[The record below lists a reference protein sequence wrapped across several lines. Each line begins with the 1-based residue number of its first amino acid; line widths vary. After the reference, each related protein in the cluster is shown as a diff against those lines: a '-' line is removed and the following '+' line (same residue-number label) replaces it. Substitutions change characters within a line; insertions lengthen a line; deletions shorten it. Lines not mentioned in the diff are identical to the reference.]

1 VQSTVVRSN
10 QMRRC
15 IVQFAV
21 VLAMVSVSANAWCY
35 AKCMVA
41 ACDVASQPLPTEH
54 DDGCHHHNPT
64 APADS
69 DQACAHPQLFGNDS
83 LRTVIP
89 EPGEGMLQAVLPQL
103 GAVGISL
110 ISPASVILLEAPP
123 LSFPDIVLT
132 TLLRV

>member
-1 VQSTVVRSN
+1 VVCSN
-10 QMRRC
+10 RMRRS

-35 AKCMVA
+35 ARCMVA
-41 ACDVASQPLPTEH
+41 VCDVASPLPTEH
-54 DDGCHHHNPT
+54 SDGCHHHNPT

-69 DQACAHPQLFGNDS
+69 DQACAHPQLFANDS

-89 EPGEGMLQAVLPQL
+89 VPADGMFQAVLAQL
-103 GAVGISL
+103 GTVEISRM
-110 ISPASVILLEAPP
+110 SSASVILLEAPP
-123 LSFPDIVLT
+123 PSLPDIVLT